1 MSALTGLPYLEPAE
15 AQLRSDLLAA
25 LNGIEAGGAL
35 LCATIRTLPPRVSW
49 FTCRDAL
56 AFAIERLGGQ
66 PLHLRADDGVR
77 AAECLEAAEPLL
89 RAIEWALDVE
99 LEPETIGDGSPGAG
113 SLWLC
118 VETGDASD
126 RIHLAIPRDMRLIV
140 TPAPLAPQ
148 LIEDVPISAQ
158 LTLSGPRLAPMEAA
172 QLAEGDVL
180 LLGEAPL
187 TGAIRF
193 LDRPAIAG
201 LFEPAA
207 RRFTPLS
214 IQE

>member
-1 MSALTGLPYLEPAE
+1 MSALTGLPRIEPPE
-15 AQLRSDLLAA
+15 AQLRTDLLAA

-35 LCATIRTLPPRVSW
+35 LRATIRPAPPRASW
-49 FTCRDAL
+49 FICPDAP
-56 AFAIERLGGQ
+56 AFAIERLGGE
-66 PLHLRADDGVR
+66 PLHLRATDGVR
-77 AAECLEAAEPLL
+77 AAECLGGAEPVL

-99 LEPETIGDGSPGAG
+99 LEPESVSEDSPGAD

-118 VETGDASD
+118 VQTCDASE

-140 TPAPLAPQ
+140 TPAPLAPR
-148 LIEDVPISAQ
+148 LIEDVPFPAQ

-172 QLAEGDVL
+172 ELAEGDLL
-180 LLGEAPL
+180 LLGQAPL

-193 LDRPAIAG
+193 LDRPSVVG

-207 RRFTPLS
+207 RRFTPLA

>member
-1 MSALTGLPYLEPAE
+1 MNALTGLPSLEPAE
-15 AQLRSDLLAA
+15 AQLRTDLLAA

-35 LCATIRTLPPRVSW
+35 LCATIRTVPPRLSW
-49 FTCRDAL
+49 FTCRDAP

-66 PLHLRADDGVR
+66 PLHLRAADGVR
-77 AAECLEAAEPLL
+77 AAECLEAAEPVL

-99 LEPETIGDGSPGAG
+99 LEPERIGDDPPRAG

-118 VETGDASD
+118 VETSDASD
-126 RIHLAIPRDMRLIV
+126 RIHLAVPRDMRLIV
-140 TPAPLAPQ
+140 TPAPLAPR
-148 LIEDVPISAQ
+148 LIEDVPFPAQ

-172 QLAEGDVL
+172 ELAEGDLL

-193 LDRPAIAG
+193 LDRPPVAG
-201 LFEPAA
+201 LFEPVA